1 MLKYATL
8 LILIV
13 FFYWLI
19 KQKLRN
25 RKLAQQGI
33 VVEQKGIRPITL
45 MSIVMLVM
53 YGGYL
58 IYFVFSDAPII

>member
-1 MLKYATL
+1 M
-8 LILIV
+8 V

-33 VVEQKGIRPITL
+33 VIEQKGLRPITL

-58 IYFVFSDAPII
+58 IYFVFSDASAF

>member
-1 MLKYATL
+1 LLKYLTL
-8 LILIV
+8 LILII

-33 VVEQKGIRPITL
+33 VVEQKGLRPITL
-45 MSIVMLVM
+45 LSIVMLVM

-58 IYFVFSDAPII
+58 IYFVVSDAPAF

>member
-1 MLKYATL
+1 MLKYLTL
-8 LILIV
+8 LAVIY

-33 VVEQKGIRPITL
+33 VVEQKGLRPITL
-45 MSIVMLVM
+45 MSIVMVVM
-53 YGGYL
+53 YGGYM
-58 IYFVFSDAPII
+58 IYFFLSGSESP

>member
-1 MLKYATL
+1 LLKYLTL
-8 LILIV
+8 LILVI

-33 VVEQKGIRPITL
+33 VVEQKGLRPITL

-58 IYFVFSDAPII
+58 IYFVLSDVPLV

>member
-1 MLKYATL
+1 MLKYLSL
-8 LILIV
+8 LAVIY

-33 VVEQKGIRPITL
+33 VVEQKGLRPITL
-45 MSIVMLVM
+45 MSIVMVVM

-58 IYFVFSDAPII
+58 IYFLLSGSESP

>member
-1 MLKYATL
+1 MLKYLTL
-8 LILIV
+8 LAVIY

-25 RKLAQQGI
+25 RKLEAQGI

-45 MSIVMLVM
+45 MSIVMVVM
-53 YGGYL
+53 YGGYM
-58 IYFVFSDAPII
+58 IYFLLTDSSL

>member
-1 MLKYATL
+1 MFKYLTL
-8 LILIV
+8 MAVIY

-33 VVEQKGIRPITL
+33 VIEQKGLRPITL
-45 MSIVMLVM
+45 MMIVMIVM
-53 YGGYL
+53 YGGYM
-58 IYFVFSDAPII
+58 IYFFLSGSAQF